1 MRPAIFALALA
12 VLMQPP
18 LAVHSQPPLA
28 AELPADSAMPNYS
41 VEIPDLGTTDQ
52 YLDGSY
58 GDGVKASEIEVL
70 GITATNGVAQLKNG
84 PSVRGVKVCSATPRG
99 PGAIVGLRS
108 KQVAASALLTAGFL
122 AAAVLFPPAVLGAV
136 AVETLNIGQSYD
148 LILAVDGQRTHNL
161 NELRGALTGTA
172 TGQLSYLVV
181 LRGGQ
186 RKNLVVTLR

>member
-12 VLMQPP
+12 VFIQPP

-84 PSVRGVKVCSATPRG
+84 PSVRGVKVCSVTPHG
-99 PGAIVGLRS
+99 PAAIAGLRS
-108 KQVAASALLTAGFL
+108 EEVVPLHCWQQAFSRRLCSFPSSAGC
-122 AAAVLFPPAVLGAV
+122 
-136 AVETLNIGQSYD
+136 S
-148 LILAVDGQRTHNL
+148 
-161 NELRGALTGTA
+161 RG
-172 TGQLSYLVV
+172 
-181 LRGGQ
+181 
-186 RKNLVVTLR
+186 